1 MPLFKYTAMDGSN
14 AMKEGVVE
22 DIDKPAAARKLM
34 LQGFRPLEI
43 RPYSPDSRKE
53 ISLPQFLHFRSHK
66 ITRLEIDFFTKQI
79 ALLLNAGLS
88 LDGALRV
95 MKNHSQKESFKEFC
109 GSLERKLK
117 EGKSFSQALADFPYF
132 TPMYINIARAGEEGG
147 ILPAML
153 MKISEYQST
162 FQELKQF
169 IISAS
174 VYPIIL
180 LVVGIVAIVILITTI
195 LPRFEVLFQGMGQQL
210 PAHVAVLMSVAG
222 FVSNHLIVTLLLLFG
237 PMALLVWYL
246 KTPEGRRFY
255 QRQSLKVPV
264 LSGFIRELETT
275 RIFRTLE
282 VLVNNGVHLATALRI
297 CSGIAVNEQFQN
309 LLHRAT
315 EALKE
320 GQRVSTKLKGE
331 ALLPALAVDL
341 LSIGEESGR
350 VGEVCGQI
358 ANHYDQEVRT
368 RIKRLISFIEPAFIL
383 VIALVAG
390 YVVVSMLTVILSMNE
405 IAG

>member
-1 MPLFKYTAMDGSN
+1 MPLFKYTALDSEN
-14 AMKEGVVE
+14 AVKEGVVE
-22 DIDKPAAARKLM
+22 ETDKAAAAKKLM
-34 LQGFRPLEI
+34 QQGIRPLEI
-43 RPYSPDSRKE
+43 RSYTPGSKMQL
-53 ISLPQFLHFRSHK
+53 SLPHFLHF
-66 ITRLEIDFFTKQI
+66 TRDRISRVEINFFTKQI
-79 ALLLNAGLS
+79 AMLLNAGLS

-95 MKNHSQKESFKEFC
+95 MKNHSQKPAFKEFC
-109 GSLERKLK
+109 GAIERKLK
-117 EGKSFSQALADFPYF
+117 EGKSFSQALTDFPYF
-132 TPMYINIARAGEEGG
+132 TPMYVNIARAGEEGG

-153 MKISEYQST
+153 TKITEYQST
-162 FQELKQF
+162 FQELRQY

-174 VYPIIL
+174 VYPLFL
-180 LVVGIVAIVILITTI
+180 LVVGIIAIIILITTI
-195 LPRFEVLFQGMGQQL
+195 LPRFQVLFQGMGQQL
-210 PAHVAVLMSVAG
+210 PTNVAIMMSVSG
-222 FVSNHLIVTLLLLFG
+222 FVSDHYFLVLLLLFG
-237 PMALLVWYL
+237 PVVLLIWYL
-246 KTPEGRRFY
+246 KRPEGKKLY
-255 QRQSLKVPV
+255 QRLSLKIPV
-264 LSGFIRELETT
+264 LSSFICELETT

-320 GQRVSTKLKGE
+320 GQRVSAKLKGE

-358 ANHYDQEVRT
+358 ADHYDQEVRS
-368 RIKRLISFIEPAFIL
+368 RIKRLISLVEPVFIL
-383 VIALVAG
+383 AIALVAG
-390 YVVVSMLTVILSMNE
+390 YVVISMLTVILSIND

>member
-1 MPLFKYTAMDGSN
+1 MPLFKYKALDNENTV
-14 AMKEGVVE
+14 KEGVVE
-22 DIDKPAAARKLM
+22 ETDKTAAAKKLM

-43 RPYSPDSRKE
+43 RPYTPGSKNQ
-53 ISLPQFLHFRSHK
+53 ISLPDFLNFKRDK
-66 ITRLEIDFFTKQI
+66 ITRQEIDFFTKQI
-79 ALLLNAGLS
+79 AMLLNAGLS

-95 MKNHSQKESFKEFC
+95 MKTHSQKTSFKEFC
-109 GSLERKLK
+109 GALERKLK

-132 TPMYINIARAGEEGG
+132 TPMYINITRAGEEGG

-162 FQELKQF
+162 FQELRQY

-174 VYPIIL
+174 VYPLIL
-180 LVVGIVAIVILITTI
+180 LVVGIIAIIILLTTI
-195 LPRFEVLFQGMGQQL
+195 LPRFEVLFQGVGQQL
-210 PAHVAVLMSVAG
+210 PAHVAVMMSVAG
-222 FVSNHLIVTLLLLFG
+222 FVTNHFFITMVLFFG
-237 PMALLVWYL
+237 PIALLVWYL
-246 KTPEGRRFY
+246 KQPEGKKFY
-255 QRQSLKVPV
+255 HRQSLKIPV
-264 LSGFIRELETT
+264 LSGFICELETT

-320 GQRVSTKLKGE
+320 GQRVSAKLKGE
-331 ALLPALAVDL
+331 ALLPSLAVDL

-358 ANHYDQEVRT
+358 ADHYDQELRS
-368 RIKRLISFIEPAFIL
+368 RIKRLIALIEPAFIL
-383 VIALVAG
+383 TIALVAG
-390 YVVVSMLTVILSMNE
+390 YVVVSMLTVILSIND

>member
-1 MPLFKYTAMDGSN
+1 MPLFKYSALDSDN
-14 AMKEGVVE
+14 AVKEGVVE
-22 DIDKPAAARKLM
+22 EPDKNAAAKKLL

-43 RPYSPDSRKE
+43 KSYTPGSRTQ
-53 ISLPQFLHFRSHK
+53 ISLPSFLHFSRDR
-66 ITRLEIDFFTKQI
+66 ITRVEIDFFTKQI
-79 ALLLNAGLS
+79 AMLLNAGLS

-95 MKNHSQKESFKEFC
+95 MKNHSQKPAFKEFC
-109 GSLERKLK
+109 GSIERKLK
-117 EGKSFSQALADFPYF
+117 EGKSFSQALADFPHF
-132 TPMYINIARAGEEGG
+132 SPMYVNIARAGEEGG

-162 FQELKQF
+162 FQELRQY

-174 VYPIIL
+174 VYPLIL
-180 LVVGIVAIVILITTI
+180 LTVGIIAIIVLITTI

-210 PAHVAVLMSVAG
+210 PAHVALMMSVAA
-222 FVSNHLIVTLLLLFG
+222 FVTNHYLIVLLLVGG
-237 PMALLVWYL
+237 PVALLVWYL
-246 KTPEGRRFY
+246 KQPEGRRFY
-255 QRQSLKVPV
+255 QRLSLKIPV
-264 LSGFIRELETT
+264 LSNFICELETT

-297 CSGIAVNEQFQN
+297 CSGIAVNEQFQH

-315 EALKE
+315 EALKV
-320 GQRVSTKLKGE
+320 GQRVSAKLKGE

-358 ANHYDQEVRT
+358 ADHYDQELRS
-368 RIKRLISFIEPAFIL
+368 RIKRLISLIEPAFIL

-390 YVVVSMLTVILSMNE
+390 YVVVSMLTVILSIND

>member
-1 MPLFKYTAMDGSN
+1 MPLFKYTAMDGDN
-14 AMKEGVVE
+14 AVKQGVVE
-22 DIDKPAAARKLM
+22 EADKLAASRKLIQ
-34 LQGFRPLEI
+34 QGFRPLEI
-43 RPYSPDSRKE
+43 RPYSAGSKKE
-53 ISLPQFLHFRSHK
+53 FTLPGFLNFQRSK
-66 ITRLEIDFFTKQI
+66 ITRTEIDFFTKQI
-79 ALLLNAGLS
+79 AMLLNAGLS

-117 EGKSFSQALADFPYF
+117 EGKSFSQALADYSYF
-132 TPMYINIARAGEEGG
+132 TPMYINITKAGEEGG

-153 MKISEYQST
+153 LKISEYQST

-174 VYPIIL
+174 VYPVIL
-180 LVVGIVAIVILITTI
+180 LIVGIIAIVILITTI

-210 PAHVAVLMSVAG
+210 PPHVAVMMSVAG
-222 FVSNHLIVTLLLLFG
+222 FVSNHLILTLLLLIG
-237 PMALLVWYL
+237 PVALIVWYL
-246 KTPEGRRFY
+246 KTPEGKKFY
-255 QRQSLKVPV
+255 HRQSLKVPV
-264 LSGFIRELETT
+264 LSSFICELETT

-297 CSGIAVNEQFQN
+297 CSGIAVNEQFQT

-320 GQRVSTKLKGE
+320 GQRVSAKLKGE

-358 ANHYDQEVRT
+358 ADHYDQELRG
-368 RIKRLISFIEPAFIL
+368 RIKRLISLIEPAFIL
-383 VIALVAG
+383 AIALVAG
-390 YVVVSMLTVILSMNE
+390 YVVISMLTVILSIND